1 MSAFISKKS
10 LSLELKKGGKKEEE
24 GVAEVHSVHAHR
36 FIGPVSASFQ
46 DKKLPFVLLLF
57 CFLRG
62 DSIQYTTKESKR
74 VRNENK

>member
-1 MSAFISKKS
+1 M
-10 LSLELKKGGKKEEE
+10 
-24 GVAEVHSVHAHR
+24 AEVHSVHAHR

-46 DKKLPFVLLLF
+46 DEKLSFVLLLF